1 MQRYHQRAR
10 EAVRDRLR
18 IAIQDRVDRHN
29 TEDGSHDIEVGS
41 QVWLNLD
48 RVKEINARKLAHMWH
63 GPFGVREIYGRH
75 AVRLEISNM
84 PYQLFPLVH
93 ISKPKRVKTFPG
105 WRKNLLNVE
114 EADRLDNDE
123 ALLPEDSG

>member
-1 MQRYHQRAR
+1 MQRHHQRAR
-10 EAVRDRLR
+10 EAVTDSLR
-18 IAIQDRVDRHN
+18 IAIQYRADRHN
-29 TEDGSHDIEVGS
+29 TEDESHDIGVGS
-41 QVWLNLD
+41 QDWLYLD

-63 GPFGVREIYGRH
+63 GSFGVREPYGRH